1 MAGKRFVFIVLSPLL
16 LGAQSP
22 PQSPAADVADTALAK
37 GRYLEASDAL
47 AAAAFGPDG
56 KVRDEDAF
64 QMWEQVSP
72 MLTNELDPAV
82 LARAEPGSPPDPS
95 WATRVAAAT
104 PHDAIEEIVRRAR
117 DTSIVILNEAHDS
130 PRDRAFALQVARAL
144 KPLGYSILAAETFD
158 SEPAEPG
165 HASMIDKLRQDG
177 FVRISTGYYTRDPV
191 FAGFVREALALGYRP
206 VGYEQTSKQRPKE
219 GGIAPREQAQAENLA
234 AILAAKPSAKAL
246 IYVGYGHVWEAPI
259 NFQQSTTD
267 MMATRLKR
275 LTGIDPLTID
285 QTSLTDLASAAR
297 AAYAVAARRIGN
309 RPSVFLEGNNPLILG
324 RYAGA
329 VDLQVVHP
337 ARAYRY
343 GRPQWLV
350 EMGGTPLAIPKEL
363 RPTSGR
369 RLIQVFAAD
378 APPDAVPLDQIVVQA
393 GAPLPM
399 LFAPAVPVRF
409 TIGS

>member
-1 MAGKRFVFIVLSPLL
+1 MAGNRFVFIALSPLL
-16 LGAQSP
+16 LGPQSP
-22 PQSPAADVADTALAK
+22 PQSPAIDTADAALTK
-37 GRYLEASDAL
+37 GRYLEASDTL
-47 AAAAFGPDG
+47 ASAAFGPDG
-56 KVRDEDAF
+56 KVRDDFAF
-64 QMWEQVSP
+64 QMWQQIGP
-72 MLTNELDPAV
+72 TITNELDPAV

-95 WATRVAAAT
+95 WAPRVAAAT

-117 DTSIVILNEAHDS
+117 DTSVVILNEAHNS

-165 HASMIDKLRQDG
+165 HTSMIDKLRQDG

-206 VGYEQTSKQRPKE
+206 VSYEETSKQRPKE

-234 AILAAKPSAKAL
+234 AVLTAQPTAKTL
-246 IYVGYGHVWEAPI
+246 VYVGYSHVAEAPL
-259 NFQQSTTD
+259 QSHTGKID
-267 MMATRLKR
+267 WMATRLKR
-275 LTGIDPLTID
+275 LTGINPLTID
-285 QTSLTDLASAAR
+285 QTTLTDLSPHER
-297 AAYAVAARRIGN
+297 PAYVVAAGRIGN
-309 RPSVFLEGNNPLILG
+309 RSSVFFEGNNPLILG
-324 RYAGA
+324 TYAGA

-350 EMGGTPLAIPKEL
+350 EMGGKPLAIPKEL
-363 RPTSGR
+363 VPTSGR

-378 APPDAVPLDQIVVQA
+378 APSDAVPLDQVVVQA

-399 LFAPAVPVRF
+399 LFAPAAPVRF
-409 TIGS
+409 AIGS

>member
-1 MAGKRFVFIVLSPLL
+1 MVGKRFVFIALSPLL

-82 LARAEPGSPPDPS
+82 LARAQPGSPPDPS
-95 WATRVAAAT
+95 WATHLAAAT

-297 AAYAVAARRIGN
+297 PAYAVAARRIGN

-363 RPTSGR
+363 VPTSGR

-409 TIGS
+409 AIGS

>member
-1 MAGKRFVFIVLSPLL
+1 MVGNQFVFIALSPLL
-16 LGAQSP
+16 LGAQIP
-22 PQSPAADVADTALAK
+22 PQSPAIDAADTALAK

-64 QMWEQVSP
+64 QMWEQISP

-158 SEPAEPG
+158 SEPTELG
-165 HASMIDKLRQDG
+165 HASTIDKLRRDG

-234 AILAAKPSAKAL
+234 AILAAQPGAKAL
-246 IYVGYGHVWEAPI
+246 IYVGYGHVWETPI
-259 NFQQSTTD
+259 NLQQSTTD

-309 RPSVFLEGNNPLILG
+309 RPSAFFEGSNPLILG

-350 EMGGTPLAIPKEL
+350 EMGGKPLAIPKDL
-363 RPTSGR
+363 LPTSGR

-409 TIGS
+409 AIGS